1 MIEIKTDTTAEGN
14 FDIDINLDGNLHDIV
29 HEMSATIAALVKD
42 IKASENFKTG
52 VSEEKVLAVMFADAM
67 IIIKEGRNRG

>member
-1 MIEIKTDTTAEGN
+1 MIEIKTNTTAEGN
-14 FDIDINLDGNLHDIV
+14 FDIDINLNGNSHDIV
-29 HEMSATIAALVKD
+29 HEMAATVAAFVKD
-42 IKASENFKTG
+42 IKASGIFKKG